1 MSETLNVLELFAG
14 VGGSELDSSI
24 LMPTYSKRNGQ
35 TNGSLLE
42 NHKMLLKYMTTDS
55 QIVKISTGI

>member
-14 VGGSELDSSI
+14 VGGFRVGLEH
-24 LMPTYSKRNGQ
+24 SKRNGQ